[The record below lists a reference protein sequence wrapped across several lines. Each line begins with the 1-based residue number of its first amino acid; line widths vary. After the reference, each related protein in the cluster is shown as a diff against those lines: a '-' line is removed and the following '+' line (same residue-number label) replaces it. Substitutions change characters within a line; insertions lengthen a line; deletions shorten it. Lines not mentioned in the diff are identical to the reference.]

1 MRKYPDNECLGW
13 RVAGADGQPGP
24 YKWLTY
30 AQTAAKVEN
39 IAGGLAHVGLQP
51 KGRVGVFGT
60 NSPEWMTTMQVCGA
74 AALHAV
80 SQAAQATSSFKSPH
94 AWCKYRSPCFVRE
107 SATCAAVTLQ
117 ACNRMSLY
125 CVPLYDSLGENAIE
139 YIINHS
145 EASVVF
151 AALDKLGNL
160 AKALPHVLELVKTVV
175 YWGSGDQAAAAV
187 SLLWLNGY
195 LRCRMRCRTC

>member
-1 MRKYPDNECLGW
+1 MTTPSCFYPRSVRKYPENECLGW

-74 AALHAV
+74 AALLAA
-80 SQAAQATSSFKSPH
+80 SQAAHASSSF
-94 AWCKYRSPCFVRE
+94 
-107 SATCAAVTLQ
+107 Q
-117 ACNRMSLY
+117 
-125 CVPLYDSLGENAIE
+125 VP
-139 YIINHS
+139 
-145 EASVVF
+145 
-151 AALDKLGNL
+151 
-160 AKALPHVLELVKTVV
+160 
-175 YWGSGDQAAAAV
+175 
-187 SLLWLNGY
+187 
-195 LRCRMRCRTC
+195 